1 MFFYEH
7 HINSLIFKKKHIE
20 LKIPNNTYKQLIN
33 MKSPAKILIVEDEMI
48 IGANISLQLS
58 KLGHEVTGIVS
69 RGEEAISH
77 VRHSPPDI
85 VLMDI
90 QLKGAIDGIETVNR
104 MHREIKMPIIYLTA
118 STDEENF
125 ERAKTT
131 NPYAFISKPF
141 KKLDL
146 QHAIDLTLAK
156 LRKNGS
162 GSKKEE
168 VENYISPFIQSDS
181 IYVRRNEKMIKI
193 LIKDIYYFEADRNYC
208 KIFSKRKECLLVMTL
223 KEINDRLPPEHFLRI
238 HRSFIVNLSH
248 VDEVAGTHVVIG
260 KKAIPLSKT
269 LRKELMDRLQTF

>member
-1 MFFYEH
+1 
-7 HINSLIFKKKHIE
+7 
-20 LKIPNNTYKQLIN
+20 

-58 KLGHEVTGIVS
+58 KLGYEVTGIVS

-77 VRHSPPDI
+77 VRHSRPDI

-90 QLKGAIDGIETVNR
+90 QLKGALDGIETVNQ
-104 MHREIKMPIIYLTA
+104 MHRENKIPIIYLTA
-118 STDEENF
+118 NADEENF
-125 ERAKTT
+125 ERAKST

-146 QHAIDLTLAK
+146 QHAIDLTMDRLNRYGAVI
-156 LRKNGS
+156 
-162 GSKKEE
+162 E
-168 VENYISPFIQSDS
+168 VDETCISPFVQSDS

-193 LIKDIYYFEADRNYC
+193 LINDIYYFEADRNYC
-208 KIFSKRKECLLVMTL
+208 KIYAKDKECLLVMTL
-223 KEINDRLPPEHFLRI
+223 KEINDKLPVEHFLRI
-238 HRSFIVNLSH
+238 HRSFIINLSH

-260 KKAIPLSKT
+260 KKAVPLSKT

>member
-1 MFFYEH
+1 
-7 HINSLIFKKKHIE
+7 
-20 LKIPNNTYKQLIN
+20 

-58 KLGHEVTGIVS
+58 KLGYEVTGIVS
-69 RGEEAISH
+69 RGEEAILH
-77 VRHSPPDI
+77 VRHSRPDI

-90 QLKGAIDGIETVNR
+90 QLKGALDGIETVNQ
-104 MHREIKMPIIYLTA
+104 MHLENKIPIIYLTA

-125 ERAKTT
+125 ERAKST

-146 QHAIDLTLAK
+146 QHAIDLTMERLN
-156 LRKNGS
+156 RNGS
-162 GSKKEE
+162 AIQEE
-168 VENYISPFIQSDS
+168 ETCISPFIQSDS

-193 LIKDIYYFEADRNYC
+193 LINDIYYFEADRNYC
-208 KIFSKRKECLLVMTL
+208 KIYAKKKECLLVMTL
-223 KEINDRLPPEHFLRI
+223 KEINDRLPAAHFLRI
-238 HRSFIVNLSH
+238 HRSFIINLSH

>member
-1 MFFYEH
+1 
-7 HINSLIFKKKHIE
+7 
-20 LKIPNNTYKQLIN
+20 

-58 KLGHEVTGIVS
+58 KLGYEVTGIVS

-77 VRHSPPDI
+77 VRQSPPDI

-90 QLKGAIDGIETVNR
+90 QLKGALDGIETVNQ
-104 MHREIKMPIIYLTA
+104 MHRENKIPVIYLTA
-118 STDEENF
+118 NADEENF
-125 ERAKTT
+125 ERAKST

-146 QHAIDLTLAK
+146 QHAIDLTMGRLD
-156 LRKNGS
+156 KNGT
-162 GSKKEE
+162 ENE
-168 VENYISPFIQSDS
+168 VEGSSISPFVQSDS

-193 LIKDIYYFEADRNYC
+193 LINDIYYFEADRNYC
-208 KIFSKRKECLLVMTL
+208 KIYAKDKECLLVMTL
-223 KEINDRLPPEHFLRI
+223 KEINDRLPVEHFLRI
-238 HRSFIVNLSH
+238 HRSFIINLSH

-260 KKAIPLSKT
+260 KKAVPLSKT